1 MARKPA
7 SSYIAILV
15 PEKDDGGYSVF
26 FPDLPGCVTQ
36 GDDVADAQAMAIDAL
51 SGWLAVTIDLGYP
64 VPIQRPLE
72 AIRADKSFA
81 RENEVNW
88 RDAIAMVVPVRPP
101 LGRPERVNVSLDSN
115 RLRAIDAYAQRRGM
129 TRSAV
134 LEAGADLLL
143 SSDPFPGAGLSER
156 TATYRSAAVRKRS
169 GASKN
174 KSRRTRGS
182 NR

>member
-7 SSYIAILV
+7 PSYIAILV
-15 PEKDDGGYSVF
+15 PEKEDGGYSVF
-26 FPDLPGCVTQ
+26 FPDLLGCVTQ
-36 GDDVADAQAMAIDAL
+36 GDDIADAQAMAIDAL
-51 SGWLAVTIDLGYP
+51 SGWLAAAIDLGHP

-72 AIRADKSFA
+72 AIRAVKRFA

-143 SSDPFPGAGLSER
+143 SSDPLPGAGLSER
-156 TATYRSAAVRKRS
+156 TAPYRSAAARKRS
-169 GASKN
+169 GASKY
-174 KSRRTRGS
+174 KARRTRATKG
-182 NR
+182 